1 VASIERRERLDP
13 EGKARVTWRV
23 RWREPDGRQRA
34 RSFARK
40 VDAERHRST
49 VAADLVR
56 GDYKDPDAGKET
68 FEAYASDWLAAQTFD
83 LTSRDTVERQLR
95 LHALPVL
102 GRKQLRHIKPST
114 IQSWLRGLQ
123 GISPTYVRMVFGN
136 VSSILAAAVDDDLI
150 TKNPCRAQSVR
161 TPKREPARV
170 VPWAE
175 ERVHAVGDALS
186 ERYRIAATLAA
197 GLGLRQGEV
206 FGLSPDDVDFLRGIV
221 KVHRQVRLFTDGRKV
236 FRLPKG
242 KKERTIPLPDS
253 VRDGLAAHL
262 VQFPARPVTLPWQV
276 PDGDPVTVDLVL
288 TTPQAGP
295 LDRIAFNDRVWARA
309 LTAAGVEPRRDNGMH
324 ALRHFYASVLLDAGE
339 SVKAVSEY
347 LGHTDPG
354 FTLRTYTHL
363 LPTSHERTRRAVDA
377 VLRVPG
383 VYSTGSD
390 AISAQVSGDL

>member
-1 VASIERRERLDP
+1 MAAFVGCGAFQSFESY
-13 EGKARVTWRV
+13 VT
-23 RWREPDGRQRA
+23 
-34 RSFARK
+34 
-40 VDAERHRST
+40 
-49 VAADLVR
+49 
-56 GDYKDPDAGKET
+56 
-68 FEAYASDWLAAQTFD
+68 DWLAAQTSD

-95 LHALPVL
+95 LHAFPVL

-114 IQSWLRGLQ
+114 IQAWLRGLG

-170 VPWAE
+170 VPWAH
-175 ERVHAVGDALS
+175 ERVHAVSDVLP

-221 KVHRQVRLFTDGRKV
+221 KVQRQVRLLTDGRKV

-242 KKERTIPLPDS
+242 RKERTVPLPES
-253 VRDGLAAHL
+253 ARDGLAAHL
-262 VQFPARPVTLPWQV
+262 AQCPAGPVTLPWQM
-276 PDGDPVTVDLVL
+276 PDGDPVTVELVL
-288 TTPQAGP
+288 TTPQGGP
-295 LDRIAFNDRVWARA
+295 LDRNAFNDRVWARA
-309 LTAAGVEPRRDNGMH
+309 LKSAGVESRRDNGMH

-377 VLRVPG
+377 VLCVPG
-383 VYSTGSD
+383 VYAEGTD
-390 AISAQVSGDL
+390 AASVQVSADM